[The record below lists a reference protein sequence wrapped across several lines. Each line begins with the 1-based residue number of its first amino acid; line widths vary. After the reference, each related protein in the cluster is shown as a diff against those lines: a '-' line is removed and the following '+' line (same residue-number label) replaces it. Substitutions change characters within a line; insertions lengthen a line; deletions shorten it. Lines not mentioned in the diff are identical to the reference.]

1 MSTIVDNGFLEHRIF
16 SIVSDV
22 AAEKGIRAFVIG
34 GYVRDCFLGR
44 ESKDIDIVVE
54 GSGIE
59 LAEAVGERVHSNVS
73 VFRNFGTAML
83 KYHGVEIE
91 FVGARKESYRRDSR
105 KPIVEDGTL
114 EDDQLRR
121 DFTINA
127 MAFSLQKDD
136 FGALVDPFGGI
147 RDLAAG
153 IIRTPLDPDTTYS
166 DDPLRMVRAIRFAT
180 KLTTDTQKFTIV
192 PESLESIHRNRKR
205 MEILSKERIVE
216 ELNKILVTPHPSI
229 GFRLLEETGLLEYVL
244 PQLLKL
250 KGVESVD
257 GKGHKEN
264 FSHTLEV
271 LDNLAEAESKAISE
285 GTLKDYFFEDGVET
299 EKVRTEPNVWLRW
312 AALLHDIG
320 KPNTKRY
327 DAALGWTFHGHEVVG
342 ARMVPKIFQSM
353 KMPLNEK
360 MKYVQK
366 LVNLHLRPI
375 ALVTEEVTDSAVRR
389 LLFDAGNDIDD
400 LMILC
405 NADITSKNPR
415 KVERL
420 HSNFELVKKKLVE
433 VEAKDAIRNF
443 KNPITG
449 DYVMELFAI
458 EPCNLIGQLKEYVK
472 NAILDGDIENSFEA
486 ADALMR
492 EKAAEMGLFP
502 KK

>member
-1 MSTIVDNGFLEHRIF
+1 MSTITQGFLDHKIF
-16 SIVSDV
+16 SIVSEV
-22 AAEKGIRAFVIG
+22 AESLGVRAFVIG

-44 ESKDIDIVVE
+44 PSKDIDIVVE
-54 GSGIE
+54 GSGIA
-59 LAEAVGERVHSNVS
+59 LAEAVGEKVRSNVS
-73 VFRNFGTAML
+73 VFKNFGTAML
-83 KYHGVEIE
+83 RFQGIEVE

-180 KLTTDTQKFTIV
+180 KLSTSDQTFTIV
-192 PESLESIHRNRKR
+192 PESLESIARNRQR

-216 ELNKILVTPHPSI
+216 ELNKMLVTPKPSI
-229 GFRLLEETGLLEYVL
+229 GFKLLDETGLLDYIL
-244 PQLLKL
+244 PQLAKL

-264 FSHTLEV
+264 FTHTLEV
-271 LDNLAEAESKAISE
+271 LDNVAEAEMQAIAE
-285 GTLKDYFFEDGVET
+285 GTLKDYIFEDGVEV

-312 AALLHDIG
+312 AALLHDIA
-320 KPNTKRY
+320 KPATKRY
-327 DAALGWTFHGHEVVG
+327 DQALGWTFHGHEVVG
-342 ARMVPKIFQSM
+342 ARWIPKIFQGL

-400 LMILC
+400 LMLLC
-405 NADITSKNPR
+405 SADITSKNPR
-415 KVERL
+415 KVARL
-420 HSNFELVKKKLVE
+420 KSNFELVKTKLVE

-449 DYVMELFAI
+449 DYVMDLFGI
-458 EPCNLIGQLKEYVK
+458 EPSNVIGQLKEAVK
-472 NAILDGDIENSFEA
+472 NAILDGTIENNFEA
-486 ADALMR
+486 ADAFMR
-492 EKAAEMGLFP
+492 ERAAEIGMYP
-502 KK
+502 VK